1 VAEDELLKAADA
13 KSVSNLFFGMDGKSL
28 SEPQIGPGGV
38 MSPPPPGRIPQQDWN
53 SLFVPGDQPKTWRLN
68 VPKSAPQPGVKV
80 DFRRAENQPGEGL
93 IETPVSGTTQ
103 KVYLHASAG
112 VTNADIA
119 EARAALDSQQ
129 KPVVEI
135 TFTEEGAKKMAKLTA
150 EHQNKPLAILVDGK
164 VVCAP
169 VLRATISQKAQ
180 ITGNFTQEEVD
191 RIVRGINGR

>member
-1 VAEDELLKAADA
+1 LTDDGLRQLADLLHLEYLDLRF
-13 KSVSNLFFGMDGKSL
+13 SVGTL
-28 SEPQIGPGGV
+28 SEAGVTEFRAQKPGCQV
-38 MSPPPPGRIPQQDWN
+38 
-53 SLFVPGDQPKTWRLN
+53 LFQPVAK
-68 VPKSAPQPGVKV
+68 KDSAPPSDSAAKFAPKPGVKV
-80 DFRRAENQPGEGL
+80 EFRRAENQPGEGL
-93 IETPVSGTTQ
+93 TEAAVAGTTQ
-103 KVYLHASAG
+103 KIYLHASVD

-150 EHQNKPLAILVDGK
+150 EHQNTPLAILVDGK

-169 VLRATISQKAQ
+169 VLRATIFRKAR

-191 RIVRGINGR
+191 RIVRGINGRQNAAD